1 MNDWRT
7 IDELLELKIPRFPTE
22 RSALSRKVVKE
33 GWERRKK
40 DTPGKRGVTYEYRMP
55 AKTHENCVDEAQP
68 MAYRPAIEELSALL
82 SALSDAE
89 LNDLLITIK
98 RKGVET
104 LLYLLD
110 ERNIRLLA
118 LDDVVKEKYLGIQ
131 PKTPDDVASATDEA
145 RECGADNSEQTT
157 SDSLASVKRQAG

>member
-1 MNDWRT
+1 
-7 IDELLELKIPRFPTE
+7 
-22 RSALSRKVVKE
+22 
-33 GWERRKK
+33 
-40 DTPGKRGVTYEYRMP
+40 
-55 AKTHENCVDEAQP
+55 